1 MSRKSV
7 KQEIEE
13 GIEKDLLNE
22 AIDALC
28 DGARG
33 SGVNLTSAEC
43 KVLLAKIPVHYSKA
57 EPRWK
62 WIAMKSFFADKKNFK
77 NFIADMEQH
86 HGVSRS
92 EIFSARR
99 RWKKYRAAHESD

>member
-1 MSRKSV
+1 MARKSV

-33 SGVNLTSAEC
+33 SGANLTPAEC
-43 KVLLAKIPVHYSKA
+43 KVLLAKIPADYSEA

-62 WIAMKSFFADKKNFK
+62 WIAMKSFFANKKNFK
-77 NFIADMEQH
+77 DFIADMKDH

-99 RWKKYRAAHESD
+99 RWKEYWAAHESD